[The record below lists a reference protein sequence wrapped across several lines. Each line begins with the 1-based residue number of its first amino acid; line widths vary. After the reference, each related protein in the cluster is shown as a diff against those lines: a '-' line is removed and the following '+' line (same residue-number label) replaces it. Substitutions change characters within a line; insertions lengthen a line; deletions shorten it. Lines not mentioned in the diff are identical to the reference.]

1 MPIRS
6 SSSARATVSTVAAA
20 AGVSTATVSRVMS
33 GVSTVNPELAERVR
47 RAAEEVGYH
56 PNAAA
61 RVLTSGKHR
70 NIAVVIPDAANPY
83 FLEVIK
89 SVLLSASADGYRT
102 LVADSLGDPDEELS
116 IARSLVGTVDGLM
129 LLSSRISADGLRELG
144 RVGVPAVLVNRME
157 LGVEIPMVAVDNFG
171 AMLGLCGH
179 LVELGHRRV
188 AYLGGSPLAWQSQER
203 WRAVRQAA
211 VLGLEAVHIEG
222 DGSIEA
228 GREAAEKALTHDVTA
243 LVCFND
249 LAAIGAMSLLRE
261 RGIRVPDDISVTGF
275 DDIALARYGETRLT
289 TVRSPR
295 AELGTRAW
303 AMLADALSGE
313 PADLE
318 MPLLEAEIVNGQ
330 STGPVRA

>member
-1 MPIRS
+1 MPIRA
-6 SSSARATVSTVAAA
+6 SASVRATVSTVAAA

-47 RAAEEVGYH
+47 RAAEEMGYH

-116 IARSLVGTVDGLM
+116 IARSLVGTVDGLI
-129 LLSSRISADGLRELG
+129 LLSSRIPVEGLRELG
-144 RVGVPAVLVNRME
+144 RVGVPTVLVNRVE

-179 LVELGHRRV
+179 LVDLGHRRV

-203 WRAVRQAA
+203 WRAVRQAS
-211 VLGLEAVHIEG
+211 VLGLEAVQIEG

-228 GREAAEKALTHDVTA
+228 GRDAAEKALAHDVTA

-261 RGIRVPDDISVTGF
+261 HGLRVPDDISVTGF
-275 DDIALARYGETRLT
+275 DDIALARYGGTRLT

-295 AELGTRAW
+295 AELGTHAW
-303 AMLADALSGE
+303 ALLERALSGA
-313 PADLE
+313 PAQLVV
-318 MPLLEAEIVNGQ
+318 PPLEAEIVLGD
-330 STGPVRA
+330 STGPARA